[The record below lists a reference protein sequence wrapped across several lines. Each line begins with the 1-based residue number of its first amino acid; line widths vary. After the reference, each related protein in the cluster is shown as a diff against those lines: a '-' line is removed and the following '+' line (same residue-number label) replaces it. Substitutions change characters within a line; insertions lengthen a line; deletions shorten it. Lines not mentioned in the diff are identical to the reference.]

1 MSTTFDRD
9 ASGLEVRLPDVGG
22 LEVST
27 KVQVAQGLEVFRG
40 YDGLE
45 VVNHGQHG
53 IGGTKTE
60 GFTEET
66 EQKPRGKKLWLILGG
81 VALLLVI
88 AGAVLGGVLGSRHNH
103 KAPVETPGA
112 SATSEASGKPPS
124 SSDPP
129 PNAVYATSGIG
140 VTGWWTGS
148 SSFTIRLIYQGH
160 DGDLRLMRY
169 HSGDG
174 KWSTL
179 ANLTGTKAKLGTP
192 IAASCFNIPFFFFT
206 PVTSSNVSLLFIDL
220 HGLFAVVNVSR
231 VQLYRTLLNLKSSIL
246 TKQTRCKSSI
256 SESKTRL
263 HLQHKLL
270 TGAESCP
277 PRIGRQQVIRELQ
290 HTGPVSSFKITVIRC
305 ERLTMPI

>member
-1 MSTTFDRD
+1 MRTIIDRD
-9 ASGLEVRLPDVGG
+9 DTGLEVRPPDVGG
-22 LEVST
+22 LEVSI
-27 KVQVAQGLEVFRG
+27 KAQIAQGLEAFRG

-45 VVNHGQHG
+45 VVNNAQAG
-53 IGGTKTE
+53 IDGIKTE
-60 GFTEET
+60 GFIKEPEP
-66 EQKPRGKKLWLILGG
+66 KPRRKKLWLVLAGI
-81 VALLLVI
+81 ALLLVI
-88 AGAVLGGVLGSRHNH
+88 VGAVSGGVLGSRHIH
-103 KAPVETPGA
+103 KAPTETPGI
-112 SATSEASGKPPS
+112 ATAPEASGKPPR

-179 ANLTGTKAKLGTP
+179 ANLTGTNAKLGTP

-206 PVTSSNVSLLFIDL
+206 PVTSSNVSLVLLHL
-220 HGLFAVVNVSR
+220 HGLSVVANVSR
-231 VQLYRTLLNLKSSIL
+231 AQLRRILRKSKYFIS

-256 SESKTRL
+256 SESRTRL
-263 HLQHKLL
+263 RLQHKLL

-277 PRIGRQQVIRELQ
+277 LRVGKQQVVRRLRHI
-290 HTGPVSSFKITVIRC
+290 GPASSFKMTVTRYR
-305 ERLTMPI
+305 RLTMPI